1 MSIANSIRAQIP
13 PIHPEGYPFIGG
25 FALVSLILFWIW
37 TPLGWIGTV
46 LTIWCALFFRDPV
59 RVTPVREG
67 IVVAPADGRISMVT
81 QVLPPAELGL
91 GDRPL
96 PRISIF
102 MSVFN
107 CHVNRSPVAGRI
119 DRIAYRP
126 GTFINAELD
135 KASED
140 NERNSLVISTPNGR
154 IGVIQIA
161 GLVARRIV
169 SFVREGQSIGAGE
182 RFGLIRFGS
191 RLDVYLPE
199 GTKSLV
205 SEGQTAVAGETI
217 LADFR
222 LGDQA
227 AEPTAPINHRG
238 PSSRSG
244 DRRNGGTGRR
254 LLYSGEPCR
263 CRSIPTPRKCAAAG
277 FARSR
282 CGCWCPI
289 SSPCWRSAPA

>member
-13 PIHPEGYPFIGG
+13 PIHPQGYPFIGG
-25 FALVSLILFWIW
+25 FALASLILFWIW

-46 LTIWCALFFRDPV
+46 LTVWCALFFRDPA
-59 RVTPVREG
+59 RVTPVRDG
-67 IVVAPADGRISMVT
+67 IVVAPADGRISMIT
-81 QVLPPAELGL
+81 QAMPPAELGL
-91 GDRPL
+91 GDKPL

-107 CHVNRSPVAGRI
+107 CHVNRSPVTGKI
-119 DRIAYRP
+119 ERIAYRP
-126 GTFINAELD
+126 GVFINAELD

-140 NERNSLVISTPNGR
+140 NERNSLVIASAQGR

-169 SFVREGQSIGAGE
+169 CFVREGQSIGAGE

-199 GTKSLV
+199 GTQPLV
-205 SEGQTAVAGETI
+205 SEGQTAIAGETI

-222 LGDQA
+222 LSDSGR
-227 AEPTAPINHRG
+227 TF
-238 PSSRSG
+238 RS
-244 DRRNGGTGRR
+244 N
-254 LLYSGEPCR
+254 
-263 CRSIPTPRKCAAAG
+263 
-277 FARSR
+277 
-282 CGCWCPI
+282 
-289 SSPCWRSAPA
+289 

>member
-1 MSIANSIRAQIP
+1 MSISDSIRRQIP

-25 FALVSLILFWIW
+25 FALASLVLFWIW
-37 TPLGWIGTV
+37 SPLGWIATV
-46 LTIWCALFFRDPV
+46 VTVWCALFFRDPV

-67 IVVAPADGRISMVT
+67 LVVAPADGRISMIT
-81 QVLPPAELGL
+81 QALPPAELAL

-107 CHVNRSPVAGRI
+107 CHVNRSPAAGRI
-119 DRIAYRP
+119 ERIAYRP
-126 GTFINAELD
+126 GAFINAELD

-140 NERNSLVISTPNGR
+140 NERNSLVMATADGR
-154 IGVIQIA
+154 IGVVQIA

-169 SFVREGQSIGAGE
+169 SFVREGQTIGAGE

-199 GTKSLV
+199 GARALV
-205 SEGQTAVAGETI
+205 AEGQTAVAGETV

-222 LGDQA
+222 QGDA
-227 AEPTAPINHRG
+227 GRTF
-238 PSSRSG
+238 
-244 DRRNGGTGRR
+244 RRD
-254 LLYSGEPCR
+254 
-263 CRSIPTPRKCAAAG
+263 
-277 FARSR
+277 
-282 CGCWCPI
+282 
-289 SSPCWRSAPA
+289 